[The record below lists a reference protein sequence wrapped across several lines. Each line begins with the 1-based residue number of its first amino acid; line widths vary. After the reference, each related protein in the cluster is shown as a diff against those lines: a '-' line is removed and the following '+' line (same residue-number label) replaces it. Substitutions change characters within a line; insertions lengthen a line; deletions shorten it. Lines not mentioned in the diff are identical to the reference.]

1 MPNQLS
7 IRQERQVLALSTTAT
22 RRSNQSEDC
31 LHNQAIIIMLIQAVL
46 ELIHQQLTFWC
57 RSRFNLLT
65 QVWIWRILCVKPLT
79 WSSKVVKHR
88 VWQVGLAYLLMVT
101 TMKHARE
108 VSMLVGAD
116 SITTSKARL
125 CRLKFQPRWRWMLA
139 LSSCKASCRA
149 SESLRPSRLLRRLI
163 TLSFQKV
170 IIISLKIWASTQA
183 NQTTL
188 TQLKSQERLHTVV
201 TIRSLWWCNLSPRAR
216 LTIKWPQSSRL
227 EWMLNRQM

>member
-125 CRLKFQPRWRWMLA
+125 YRLKFQPRWRWMLA
-139 LSSCKASCRA
+139 HSSCKASYPA
-149 SESLRPSRLLRRLI
+149 SESLRPSRPPRRLI
-163 TLSFQKV
+163 TLY
-170 IIISLKIWASTQA
+170 
-183 NQTTL
+183 
-188 TQLKSQERLHTVV
+188 
-201 TIRSLWWCNLSPRAR
+201 
-216 LTIKWPQSSRL
+216 
-227 EWMLNRQM
+227 